1 MKSNSSWGQRPHQV
15 LCVDDRPS
23 GTRFVSDSGPVSTP
37 SLSPSVHTWGAEEEA
52 QGAVSMGQP
61 LSITLGQ
68 DGTWGWDQ
76 GQAGVRWEWALCSQ
90 WAEMQRQLDMPCP
103 GRGPQLR
110 PTALQG
116 TDPST
121 WGTFCRIPQIPTG
134 SDPRTPSLLVMG
146 MSAQGSE
153 GGMQQAQVTRPGSFL
168 LVNCPNRGGELASG
182 NLGEGRCL
190 R

>member
-1 MKSNSSWGQRPHQV
+1 MIV
-15 LCVDDRPS
+15 LQAQGLFLIQDLCLPRA
-23 GTRFVSDSGPVSTP
+23 PVPLCTP
-37 SLSPSVHTWGAEEEA
+37 GGAEEEV

-110 PTALQG
+110 PTALRG

-121 WGTFCRIPQIPTG
+121 WGTLCWIPQIPKEG
-134 SDPRTPSLLVMG
+134 DPRTPSLLVMG

-168 LVNCPNRGGELASG
+168 LVNCPNRGGEPASG

>member
-23 GTRFVSDSGPVSTP
+23 GTRFVSDSGPVSTLSP
-37 SLSPSVHTWGAEEEA
+37 SPSVHTWGAEEEA

-103 GRGPQLR
+103 GRGPQHL
-110 PTALQG
+110 PTALRG

-121 WGTFCRIPQIPTG
+121 WGTLCWIPQIPTG
-134 SDPRTPSLLVMG
+134 SDPRTPSLL
-146 MSAQGSE
+146 
-153 GGMQQAQVTRPGSFL
+153 QVLS
-168 LVNCPNRGGELASG
+168 
-182 NLGEGRCL
+182 CL
-190 R
+190 

>member
-1 MKSNSSWGQRPHQV
+1 MISLEAQGLFLIQD
-15 LCVDDRPS
+15 LCLPRALVPLC
-23 GTRFVSDSGPVSTP
+23 TP
-37 SLSPSVHTWGAEEEA
+37 GGAEEEA

-103 GRGPQLR
+103 GRGPS
-110 PTALQG
+110 TALKTHPEQIHPPG
-116 TDPST
+116 GHCAGSPRFPKKVIPGPHLCWS
-121 WGTFCRIPQIPTG
+121 WGCQHR
-134 SDPRTPSLLVMG
+134 
-146 MSAQGSE
+146 AQKAG
-153 GGMQQAQVTRPGSFL
+153 
-168 LVNCPNRGGELASG
+168 CNR
-182 NLGEGRCL
+182 L